1 MTSVGP
7 GPGVAAGD
15 IGDAKISEPANKR
28 ESPASFCN
36 RDSRHHGMATPAPRT
51 STTAKAN
58 YPSHNALL
66 ARQSSRKPQYAPAGS
81 SIPLA
86 GPEPRLVRK
95 RAAGKAAAF
104 CLAVEL
110 RAWRE
115 VDLGCRVEPDH
126 VPGLAERRCA
136 VLGLV
141 WPAGVPPNH
150 NRSGEIDFGSIK
162 FRLLGPISALPSVG
176 GGLSL
181 DGHEPSFGRVE
192 HIS

>member
-36 RDSRHHGMATPAPRT
+36 RDSRHHGMATPVPRT
-51 STTAKAN
+51 STTAEAN

-81 SIPLA
+81 SIPLV
-86 GPEPRLVRK
+86 GSKP
-95 RAAGKAAAF
+95 
-104 CLAVEL
+104 
-110 RAWRE
+110 
-115 VDLGCRVEPDH
+115 H

-141 WPAGVPPNH
+141 WPTGVPPNH